1 MKKQLSNR
9 DNDTLLSHS
18 AQELFDY
25 GYVAAVGYLAMQHA
39 NDHDRKYMTAGALQ
53 LLVSGWCG
61 HHVPLAAIQYAV
73 MHQSKFSHQHN
84 GARIRLPRRLLW
96 PDCGQPVP
104 AHVLRHYKGRYNQQG
119 EIELFDRD
127 FIANNWKWFASDN
140 AALDAMWTRIE
151 AEKQAYG
158 I

>member
-1 MKKQLSNR
+1 MQKQLSNR

-18 AQELFDY
+18 SQELFDY
-25 GYVAAVGYLAMQHA
+25 GYVAAVGYLSMQNA
-39 NDHDRKYMTAGALQ
+39 KDHDKKYMTAGALQ
-53 LLVSGWCG
+53 LLISGWFG
-61 HHVPLAAIQYAV
+61 HHVPLSAVQYAV
-73 MHQSKFSHQHN
+73 MHQSKFAHQHN

-119 EIELFDRD
+119 DIELFDRD
-127 FIANNWKWFASDN
+127 FIANNWTWFGSDN
-140 AALDAMWTRIE
+140 AALDDLWARVE
-151 AEKQAYG
+151 AEKKAVG

>member
-18 AQELFDY
+18 SQALFDY
-25 GYVAAVGYLAMQHA
+25 GYVAAVGFLSFQDATSQ
-39 NDHDRKYMTAGALQ
+39 DKKYMTAGALQ

-61 HHVPLAAIQYAV
+61 HHVPLTAIRYAI

-84 GARIRLPRRLLW
+84 GARIRLPRRLIW
-96 PDCGQPVP
+96 PDCEQSVP

-119 EIELFDRD
+119 EVELFDQAFIRD
-127 FIANNWKWFASDN
+127 NWTWFASDN
-140 AALDAMWTRIE
+140 KALDDMWARIE
-151 AEKQAYG
+151 LEKQVYG

>member
-1 MKKQLSNR
+1 MQNQLSNR

-18 AQELFDY
+18 SQELFDY
-25 GYVAAVGYLAMQHA
+25 GYIAATFFLSMQDKA
-39 NDHDRKYMTAGALQ
+39 DHDKKYMAAGGLQ
-53 LLVSGWCG
+53 LLVSGWFG

-73 MHQSKFSHQHN
+73 MHQTKFAHQHN
-84 GARIRLPRRLLW
+84 GARIRAPRRMLW

-104 AHVLRHYKGRYNQQG
+104 AHVLRHYKGRYNRQG

-127 FIANNWKWFASDN
+127 FIANNWAWFASDN
-140 AALDAMWTRIE
+140 AALDELWARVE
-151 AEKQAYG
+151 AEKKAVG

>member
-1 MKKQLSNR
+1 MQKQLSNR

-18 AQELFDY
+18 SQELFDY
-25 GYVAAVGYLAMQHA
+25 GYVAAVGFLSMQNA
-39 NDHDRKYMTAGALQ
+39 SDHDKKYMTAGALQ
-53 LLVSGWCG
+53 LLVSGWFG
-61 HHVPLAAIQYAV
+61 HHVPLSAVQHAV
-73 MHQSKFSHQHN
+73 MHQSKFAHQHN

-96 PDCGQPVP
+96 IDCGQPVP

-127 FIANNWKWFASDN
+127 FIANNWTWFASDN
-140 AALDAMWTRIE
+140 AALDDLWARIE
-151 AEKQAYG
+151 AEKQAVG